1 VPTDDR
7 RPLETPRGFKDP
19 AKAMALLDKV
29 AGEVEQE
36 YGSLR
41 VKWGDVMRFRR
52 GNADLPGNGAPSF
65 LGAIRTINVGPFA
78 DGKTQAVSGDT
89 FYAVIEY
96 STPQRGEALLGYGN
110 WSKPGS
116 KHVDDQLPLL
126 SRKEMRPIWRTPT
139 EIDANVESR
148 KVF

>member
-1 VPTDDR
+1 
-7 RPLETPRGFKDP
+7 
-19 AKAMALLDKV
+19 MALLDTV
-29 AGEVEQE
+29 AGDVEKE

-52 GNADLPGNGAPSF
+52 GHADVPGNGAPSA
-65 LGAIRTINVGPFA
+65 LGAIRTINVGPFV

-89 FYAVIEY
+89 FYAVIEF

-116 KHVDDQLPLL
+116 KHVEDQLPLL
-126 SRKEMRPIWRTPT
+126 SRKEMRPMWRQRKDI
-139 EIDANVESR
+139 EANLEAR